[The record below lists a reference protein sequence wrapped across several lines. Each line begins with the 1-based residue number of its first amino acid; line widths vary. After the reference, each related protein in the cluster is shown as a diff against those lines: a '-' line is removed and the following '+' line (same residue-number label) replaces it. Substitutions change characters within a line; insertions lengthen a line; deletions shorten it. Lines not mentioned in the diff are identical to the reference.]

1 MRYTPTELKVDV
13 CQMVGFSVHAA
24 GKMMK
29 GPSLRYNTRVLRV
42 FCCDGCGRQVET
54 PGHVTSQTCRCSDPP
69 KFMRPLDRP
78 RTVSPDVSMF
88 ISPADPEDLIEV
100 DEIDEVPYVPHV
112 PIKPPPPARFA
123 NRRKLYDD
131 SVPQVEP
138 DFGDGLVQGST
149 NDVPLTDETP
159 AEGIP
164 TQSREK
170 PADESHKPVRD
181 NERSR
186 RGRRE
191 QTGEP
196 EATQRPGNNAAP
208 PHRRS
213 DTERRPDASR
223 RPDTTKRSDAAQSE
237 SRANAGRASLEA
249 GGKSTD
255 LDRSGVSEDS
265 AHASNDSDAE
275 QTTAE
280 QGDGRRRSRRRGR
293 RRGPRPEGN
302 GA

>member
-1 MRYTPTELKVDV
+1 
-13 CQMVGFSVHAA
+13 
-24 GKMMK
+24 
-29 GPSLRYNTRVLRV
+29 
-42 FCCDGCGRQVET
+42 
-54 PGHVTSQTCRCSDPP
+54 
-69 KFMRPLDRP
+69 MRPLDRP

-138 DFGDGLVQGST
+138 DFGDGIVQGST
-149 NDVPLTDETP
+149 NDLPLKDETP

-164 TQSREK
+164 NQSREK

-181 NERSR
+181 NQRSR

-208 PHRRS
+208 PIDDPTPNGAPMQVEGLTRLS
-213 DTERRPDASR
+213 DLMRHKVSQE
-223 RPDTTKRSDAAQSE
+223 QML
-237 SRANAGRASLEA
+237 AGRVL
-249 GGKSTD
+249 
-255 LDRSGVSEDS
+255 RR
-265 AHASNDSDAE
+265 AE
-275 QTTAE
+275 NPLT
-280 QGDGRRRSRRRGR
+280 
-293 RRGPRPEGN
+293 
-302 GA
+302 